1 LSDDRRTA
9 PPCGAPSRPPP
20 SAHPP
25 SARRASPKGSRMSRT
40 TTPRP
45 SRRSTPPSRAV
56 SRIPRRAALAALLL
70 PLAACAA
77 DPGQGADPQKAGST
91 DEGAPSDGSGGMSM
105 QEKEGGFPLPAG
117 EELVLEPGGNHL
129 MLMELSAPLL
139 PGDQVE
145 VTLEF
150 EDGTEH
156 PLTATVKDF
165 AGAQEHYEPEGSAGS
180 AASDGGG
187 EHEAHEHDHDG
198 ADDDTHDDHGGDE

>member
-1 LSDDRRTA
+1 RRRARVPPVLPAAWDRAAPPPAPPRRSGTAARSGRLSDDRRTA

-45 SRRSTPPSRAV
+45 SLRSTPPSRAV

-91 DEGAPSDGSGGMSM
+91 DEGAPSDGG
-105 QEKEGGFPLPAG
+105 
-117 EELVLEPGGNHL
+117 
-129 MLMELSAPLL
+129 
-139 PGDQVE
+139 
-145 VTLEF
+145 
-150 EDGTEH
+150 
-156 PLTATVKDF
+156 
-165 AGAQEHYEPEGSAGS
+165 GS
-180 AASDGGG
+180 AATED
-187 EHEAHEHDHDG
+187 ALTV
-198 ADDDTHDDHGGDE
+198 ADPWVKASEEGMTSAFG